1 MISPIEHRPT
11 GIGRAVAPESG
22 FTLIEMIVV
31 LAVMAMML
39 GLVISRGPMR
49 SRTLSARTEV
59 GALAGGLREA
69 RARAIAT
76 NRPVEFALD
85 VAHKSFHIDNAPPTR
100 LAPEFALDL
109 LTTTGERRNE
119 SEGAIRFDPDG
130 SSTGGRIELNDGKH
144 HVKIGVDWLSG
155 RVSVADAP

>member
-1 MISPIEHRPT
+1 MTSPIERGPN
-11 GIGRAVAPESG
+11 GIGRAADRESG
-22 FTLIEMIVV
+22 FTLIEMVVV
-31 LAVMAMML
+31 LVVMGLML
-39 GLVISRGPMR
+39 GLVIGRGPMR
-49 SRTLSARTEV
+49 SRTLNTRAEV

-85 VAHKSFHIDNAPPTR
+85 IEHKSFHIDSAPPTR
-100 LAPEFALDL
+100 LAPEYALSL
-109 LTTTGERRNE
+109 LTTTGQRLNE

-130 SSTGGRIELNDGKH
+130 SSTGGRIELTDGKRR
-144 HVKIGVDWLSG
+144 VKIGVDWLSG